1 MKHMEQDTLVKRKK
15 ARFRPQLAV
24 ALVVGAILV
33 SGFGFVYLRN
43 ALIESKE
50 QLAASFAQRVLGAL
64 MANDA
69 QQVAV
74 LMKSLEDVP
83 GVQVAELVAHNGQT
97 LASYS
102 RAGQPV
108 DYAQQ
113 AQFELATH
121 LDDNQLHIMVPVS
134 FDTQIIANLYLSVD
148 LWASCTPYFAGFGA
162 AFLVF
167 AALYVWVKQRR
178 IKIRIEKNNPPPS
191 SGGGGGT
198 FNVDNAMREA
208 LKDAD
213 ITLKYVPIMR
223 LADEGLF
230 GVEVLVSWL
239 HPSGQRLNIS
249 PADFI
254 ALAEKSGLFL
264 PFGAWVMTT
273 ACHQAAIWHKQHGP
287 LALSLNLSASQLQN
301 PSLVG
306 QIHAAC
312 AAAQFPHQF
321 MELEVNESLLLR
333 QSVLMKQAVQNLVD
347 QGMSLTLDRFG
358 STHQSVALLQSFPI
372 RKIKLD
378 HKLLDFVVENNESSS
393 TLQMMTAFA
402 IATNVTVMVDGLNSA
417 AQRQSLFDMGCVL
430 GQGRYCGTAMSADAL
445 SAVLVARSLIGPAPM
460 PSEDASLSGL
470 CEQDAHWF
478 QPPPIGA

>member
-1 MKHMEQDTLVKRKK
+1 MKNLEQDPLVQRKK
-15 ARFRPQLAV
+15 ARFRLPLV
-24 ALVVGAILV
+24 IALVVSTILV
-33 SGFGFVYLRN
+33 SGFGFVYLQN

-64 MANDA
+64 MVNDT
-69 QQVAV
+69 QQVAA
-74 LMKSLEDVP
+74 LMKSLEEVP

-102 RAGQPV
+102 RTGQPV

-134 FDTQIIANLYLSVD
+134 FDTQIIANLYVSID
-148 LWASCTPYFAGFGA
+148 LWASCVPYFAGFGV

-167 AALYVWVKQRR
+167 AALYVWIKQRR

-254 ALAEKSGLFL
+254 ALAEKSGMFL
-264 PFGAWVMTT
+264 PFGTWVMTT
-273 ACHQAAIWHKQHGP
+273 ACHQAAIWHEQHGP

-333 QSVLMKQAVQNLVD
+333 QPALMKQAVQN

-402 IATNVTVMVDGLNSA
+402 IATNVTVMVDGLKSA
-417 AQRQSLFDMGCVL
+417 AQRQSLFNMGCVL
-430 GQGRYCGTAMSADAL
+430 GQGSYCGPAMSADAL
-445 SAVLVARSLIGPAPM
+445 SAVLVARSLIGPVPM
-460 PSEDASLSGL
+460 PSEEASVSGP
-470 CEQDAHWF
+470 CDQDAHWF